1 MLDVTSPNCHHS
13 VDRPKWRVIVAVSVP
28 TKDPTLSTAQRIL
41 TAARD
46 ALLESGF
53 AALSTRSVAEKA
65 GVPLSQIHYHF
76 RSKEQLILAMLREE
90 NDALV
95 RRQADM
101 YKLDLPLSER
111 WNLACDYL
119 EDDLD
124 SGYVRVLQEMIAAGW
139 SSTEVR
145 DAVGELIGSW
155 TRVLTEAAEQG
166 RKAGVDFGMFQTTEI
181 VALVVSAFFGG
192 ESIILLGLENEHLPI
207 RGALRRVGEA
217 ISTMESSR

>member
-1 MLDVTSPNCHHS
+1 MAVT
-13 VDRPKWRVIVAVSVP
+13 VP
-28 TKDPTLSTAQRIL
+28 TKEPTLSTPQRIL
-41 TAARD
+41 AAARE

-53 AALSTRSVAEKA
+53 VALSTRGVADKA

-95 RRQADM
+95 KRQARM
-101 YKLDLPLSER
+101 YQLDLPLAER

-119 EDDLD
+119 EHDLD

-145 DAVGELIGSW
+145 DAVSELISGW
-155 TRVLTEAAEQG
+155 TRVLTDAASEGQ
-166 RKAGVDFGMFQTTEI
+166 RAGVDFGAFEIDEI
-181 VALVVSAFFGG
+181 VALVVSAFLGA
-192 ESIILLGLENEHLPI
+192 ESMILLGQDPDHLPI
-207 RGALRRVGEA
+207 RAGLRRIGEALRALEG
-217 ISTMESSR
+217 TK

>member
-1 MLDVTSPNCHHS
+1 MAVT
-13 VDRPKWRVIVAVSVP
+13 VP
-28 TKDPTLSTAQRIL
+28 TKEPTLSTPQRIL
-41 TAARD
+41 AAARE

-53 AALSTRSVAEKA
+53 VALSTRGVADKA

-95 RRQADM
+95 KRQARM
-101 YKLDLPLSER
+101 YQLDLPLAER

-119 EDDLD
+119 EDDLE

-145 DAVGELIGSW
+145 DAVSELISGW
-155 TRVLTEAAEQG
+155 TRVLTDAASEGQ
-166 RKAGVDFGMFQTTEI
+166 RAGVHFGAFEIDEI
-181 VALVVSAFFGG
+181 VALVVSAFLGA
-192 ESIILLGLENEHLPI
+192 ESMILLGQDPDHLPI
-207 RGALRRVGEA
+207 RAGLRRIGEALRALEG
-217 ISTMESSR
+217 TK

>member
-1 MLDVTSPNCHHS
+1 MAVT
-13 VDRPKWRVIVAVSVP
+13 VP
-28 TKDPTLSTAQRIL
+28 TKEPSLSTARRIL
-41 TAARD
+41 AAARS

-95 RRQADM
+95 KRQAEM
-101 YKLDLPLSER
+101 YKLDLPLAER

-124 SGYVRVLQEMIAAGW
+124 SGYVRVLQEMMAAGW
-139 SSTEVR
+139 SSKEVR
-145 DAVGELIGSW
+145 DAVRDDLIGGW
-155 TRVLTEAAEQG
+155 TRVLTEAAEEG
-166 RKAGVDFGMFQTTEI
+166 RKAGVDFGTFQTSEI
-181 VALVVSAFFGG
+181 VALVVSAFLGA
-192 ESIILLGLENEHLPI
+192 ESMILLGLDPDQLPL
-207 RGALRRVGEA
+207 RAALRRVGEA
-217 ISTMESSR
+217 LSMLESSR